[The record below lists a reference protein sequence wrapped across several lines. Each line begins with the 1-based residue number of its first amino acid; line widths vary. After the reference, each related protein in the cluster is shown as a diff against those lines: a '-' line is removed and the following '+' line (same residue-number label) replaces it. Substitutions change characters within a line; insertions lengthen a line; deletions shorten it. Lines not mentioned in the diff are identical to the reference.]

1 MNDCPNANVR
11 DLLPDLVHGRLDVEA
26 RAMVEAHVAGC
37 ADCRWEV
44 ALLRD
49 LRASRRR
56 TPQLDLA
63 AIAAVVPAYHA
74 PARRSWTGWR
84 AAAAIIVLVAGASSV
99 ALLQRNVDQGR
110 SSGSLASVA
119 SSSVPAPGP
128 APVRAPSTHAVTAPA
143 QTSMRE
149 TAAPVVASPP
159 APSVRVADAGR
170 DGELAMGGGS
180 LSDLNDRELAS
191 LLKDIESLDAVP
203 SIEVDNTQIAPISPA
218 TPRRATP

>member
-1 MNDCPNANVR
+1 MNDCPNATVR

-37 ADCRWEV
+37 ADCRLEV

-49 LRASRRR
+49 LRASLRR

-63 AIAAVVPAYHA
+63 ASIAVVPAYQA
-74 PARRSWTGWR
+74 PARRSLTGWR
-84 AAAAIIVLVAGASSV
+84 AAAAIIVLVAGGSSV
-99 ALLQRNVDQGR
+99 VLLQRNVAPGR
-110 SSGSLASVA
+110 GSGSLASVA
-119 SSSVPAPGP
+119 SSSVPT
-128 APVRAPSTHAVTAPA
+128 PVSAPSIPAVTAPA
-143 QTSMRE
+143 QPSVRE
-149 TAAPVVASPP
+149 TTAPVVASPP
-159 APSVRVADAGR
+159 VGAPAPNVRVADAGR

-203 SIEVDNTQIAPISPA
+203 SIEVDNTRIAPISPA